1 MGMLFALAE
10 VALISGAGLFVH
22 YWTGKAPS
30 TEAKPKEKSA
40 TK

>member
-22 YWTGKAPS
+22 YWTKSPS
-30 TEAKPKEKSA
+30 AEAKPKEKSA